1 MTIYKKKTPSR
12 IYRKI
17 YIENY
22 GPIPKDSE
30 GRAYH
35 IHHID
40 GDRKN
45 NDPKNLVALSLQ
57 EHYDVHYA
65 QGDWAACRSLSSYM
79 NISVEEKSRLARE
92 SVTKQIAEGK
102 NALMK
107 KGKDHPRFGIR
118 GKDHPLFGTKGVG
131 GATPSEIIY
140 VFRHKDGRTETATR
154 HDMMKKYPSLHSGD
168 FSAMIRGK
176 LKTHQGWQLVK

>member
-1 MTIYKKKTPSR
+1 MN
-12 IYRKI
+12 YRKI
-17 YIENY
+17 YINHY
-22 GPIPKDSE
+22 GPIPKDAE

-79 NISVEEKSRLARE
+79 NISVEEKSRLARK
-92 SVTKQIAEGK
+92 SVMDQIAQGK
-102 NALMK
+102 NALCK
-107 KGKDHPRFGIR
+107 KGKDHPRF
-118 GKDHPLFGTKGVG
+118 DTHDG
-131 GATPSEIIY
+131 GRIPSTIVY
-140 VFRHKDGRTETATR
+140 TFCHKDGRVETLSR
-154 HDMMKKYPSLHSGD
+154 YDMMIKYPTLHSGD

-176 LKTHQGWQLVK
+176 LKSHQGWKLR